1 MNKFQ
6 ILTAILGL
14 ATSMAWSQQD
24 TSITQSAQFEGD
36 LKIRLRD
43 AGKISSNP
51 TIIEQK
57 SKMDKI
63 KFQFLPTATVQATDP
78 EKIAAAK
85 INVVDKVSAIQNGDI
100 VTGKQIGRAH
110 V

>member
-1 MNKFQ
+1 MNKLRLMTI
-6 ILTAILGL
+6 ILSV
-14 ATSMAWSQQD
+14 ATLHTMAQQD

-51 TIIEQK
+51 AIIEQK

-63 KFQFLPTATVQATDP
+63 KFQFLPTASVQAPDP

-85 INVVDKVSAIQNGDI
+85 INVVDKVFLKKII
-100 VTGKQIGRAH
+100 KLLIRCV
-110 V
+110 